1 MDYDKVV
8 GQASAKAYLQK
19 TIENKRVPHAQLIV
33 GPSGSGKLP
42 LAVAYARDLLSSTFP
57 EGSPQK
63 LQCQSKVDNLQH
75 PDLHFVYPVNTNER
89 IKKDAV
95 SDDFADLW
103 REFVLKHPY
112 GSLFDWLRTLG
123 IENKQGNISR
133 KEAREIGRKLILK
146 PYEGGFKV
154 MIIWM
159 AEKMNAECSNTILK
173 LLEEPPAKTALLLLA
188 ENEEQIISTIRSRCQ
203 VIHLPAIGED
213 EISHYLQQH
222 YQLKESEARQYS
234 IQAQGDLNKAI
245 HFAESNS
252 EDRFF
257 EEWFVNWVRAAYK
270 AKNNKQVINE
280 LIAWSEGM
288 ASEGRETQKKFVL
301 YCSELFRQ
309 AMLLNYGAGDLVY
322 FRAEQTNF
330 DLQRFAP
337 FVHESNILAIQEAIE
352 KAYYHL
358 SRNGNSKLIFSDLS
372 IQLTRLIHKRSAA

>member
-1 MDYDKVV
+1 MDIRVLETVALCLTTTRRMNAWSY
-8 GQASAKAYLQK
+8 SAK
-19 TIENKRVPHAQLIV
+19 
-33 GPSGSGKLP
+33 S
-42 LAVAYARDLLSSTFP
+42 
-57 EGSPQK
+57 
-63 LQCQSKVDNLQH
+63 
-75 PDLHFVYPVNTNER
+75 
-89 IKKDAV
+89 
-95 SDDFADLW
+95 
-103 REFVLKHPY
+103 
-112 GSLFDWLRTLG
+112 
-123 IENKQGNISR
+123 
-133 KEAREIGRKLILK
+133 
-146 PYEGGFKV
+146 
-154 MIIWM
+154 M
-159 AEKMNAECSNTILK
+159 
-173 LLEEPPAKTALLLLA
+173 
-188 ENEEQIISTIRSRCQ
+188 
-203 VIHLPAIGED
+203 
-213 EISHYLQQH
+213 
-222 YQLKESEARQYS
+222 
-234 IQAQGDLNKAI
+234 NKAI